1 MTSTLGPSG
10 SLILHKNS
18 WSVLSEKLTDTPIH
32 RHTPAIS
39 LLSALHHK
47 PPAPVL
53 QMCTEHTSWGV
64 KSSNMNIISADAGL
78 QGPWV
83 VDFAIPPTTAS
94 LHADKQARLSAKAE
108 GSQYYA
114 RHHPLCLQLSCMI
127 AIKNTSLFYL
137 SVFCSLSLP
146 EDTKLTEM

>member
-1 MTSTLGPSG
+1 MTSKLGLSG
-10 SLILHKNS
+10 SLILHKNGVC
-18 WSVLSEKLTDTPIH
+18 WVKNLLTLPSI
-32 RHTPAIS
+32 RHPPAIS

-47 PPAPVL
+47 LPALVP
-53 QMCTEHTSWGV
+53 QMCTERTSWGV

-83 VDFAIPPTTAS
+83 VDFAIPLTTTS

-146 EDTKLTEM
+146 EDTKLTEI